1 MAVSMFRNG
10 KWHFKAAVE
19 PTVRRWRV
27 VSADGRTEMPFHL
40 EEQARRY
47 AEKHGG
53 RVEERVARPFKLQEA
68 R

>member
-1 MAVSMFRNG
+1 MFRNG
-10 KWHFKAAVE
+10 KWHFKAAVK
-19 PTVRRWRV
+19 PTAKRWRV
-27 VSADGRTEMPFHL
+27 VSADGLTEMPFYL

-53 RVEERVARPFKLQEA
+53 RVEERVARPFKMQEA

>member
-1 MAVSMFRNG
+1 MSMFRNG

-40 EEQARRY
+40 EEHAR
-47 AEKHGG
+47 ADAAKHGG
-53 RVEERVARPFKLQEA
+53 RVVERVARPFKLQGA